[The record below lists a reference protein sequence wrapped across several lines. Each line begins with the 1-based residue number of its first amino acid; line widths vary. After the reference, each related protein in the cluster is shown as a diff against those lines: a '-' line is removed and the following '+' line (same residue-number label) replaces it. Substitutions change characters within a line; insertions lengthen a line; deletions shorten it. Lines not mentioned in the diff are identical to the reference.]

1 MKYVGLAM
9 CFVLLLSGCSFGE
22 SEMDKALDLR
32 AQVLAASEVSFHAHI
47 VADYGDQLHT
57 FSMNCSGNGQGD
69 MQFAVTEPETISGIT
84 GTISEEG
91 GKLTF
96 DDKALFFELL
106 TDDQLSP
113 VSAPWIF
120 LRTIRSGYIRS
131 AGMEGEYLRLT
142 IDDSY
147 EEDAL
152 QLDIWTDENNLPV
165 RTDILY
171 DGKRILSLDIE
182 EFDIR

>member
-1 MKYVGLAM
+1 MKYA
-9 CFVLLLSGCSFGE
+9 VLILCIMLILSGCTLGA
-22 SEMDKALDLR
+22 SEIDRAMELR
-32 AQVLAASEVSFHAHI
+32 SQLLAASEVTFHASI

-57 FSMNCSGNGQGD
+57 FGMNCTGNSQGD
-69 MQFAVTEPETISGIT
+69 LLFSVTEPETISGIS
-84 GTISEEG
+84 GTVSEEG

-120 LRTIRSGYIRS
+120 LRTLRSGYIRS
-131 AGMEGEYLRLT
+131 AGMEGELLRLT

-147 EEDAL
+147 DEDAL
-152 QLDIWTDENNLPV
+152 QLDIWVEKDQIPL
-165 RTDILY
+165 RADILY

-182 EFDIR
+182 NFDIR

>member
-1 MKYVGLAM
+1 MKYVGLLTCM
-9 CFVLLLSGCSFGE
+9 VFLLSGCTLGNT
-22 SEMDKALDLR
+22 EMDRAMDLR
-32 AQVLAASEVSFHAHI
+32 SQLLAASEVTFHAAV
-47 VADYGDQLHT
+47 VADYGDQIHRFGMDCT
-57 FSMNCSGNGQGD
+57 GNSQGD
-69 MQFAVTEPETISGIT
+69 VQFAVTEPETISGIT
-84 GTISEEG
+84 GTVSEEG

-131 AGMEGEYLRLT
+131 AGMEDDLLRLT

-147 EEDAL
+147 DEDAL
-152 QLDIWTDENNLPV
+152 QLDIWLENEHVPV
-165 RTDILY
+165 RADILY

-182 EFDIR
+182 NFDIQ